1 VNLLSPPLLDSAKKN
16 GQNFAG
22 SSSSL
27 LQRLTM
33 AVHLTEIL
41 TFLSFSL
48 NIKYLMLNSLWENN
62 STMSSPFILIDF
74 VIDYLNLHVF

>member
-1 VNLLSPPLLDSAKKN
+1 LDSAKKN

-41 TFLSFSL
+41 TFLSIFRAQVCFL
-48 NIKYLMLNSLWENN
+48 
-62 STMSSPFILIDF
+62 
-74 VIDYLNLHVF
+74 